1 MAMFELADRPI
12 AYDSI
17 DIAAGTARMT
27 GSAGATGSSEGF
39 LDVHMVATHAGLHFS
54 AVNSRGE
61 LLLTTV
67 FGALDEGGRHW
78 AVMTVHGRQA
88 DDGSF
93 QVYGSCEAFPPATQ

>member
-1 MAMFELADRPI
+1 
-12 AYDSI
+12 
-17 DIAAGTARMT
+17 
-27 GSAGATGSSEGF
+27 
-39 LDVHMVATHAGLHFS
+39 MVATHAGLHFS

-67 FGALDEGGRHW
+67 FGALDDSDRRW

-93 QVYGSCEAFPPATQ
+93 QVSGSCEAVPPAE